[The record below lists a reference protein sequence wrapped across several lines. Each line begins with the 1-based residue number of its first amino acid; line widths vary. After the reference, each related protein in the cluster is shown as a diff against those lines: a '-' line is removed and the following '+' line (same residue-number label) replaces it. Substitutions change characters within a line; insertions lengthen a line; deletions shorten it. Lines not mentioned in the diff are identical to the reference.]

1 MASEPHSRMSE
12 ATKIMIQESV
22 IQGRVNSYTRGLLQ
36 ENHQL
41 QEVTEGLKI
50 PVDPW
55 RTGSR
60 TWPRAVCS
68 HRVPDSTCTGA
79 VAGWRADGRLGIPL
93 PHCLSLGCR

>member
-41 QEVTEGLKI
+41 QGLKI
-50 PVDPW
+50 PVDPLEN
-55 RTGSR
+55 REQDMATCSLQSQG
-60 TWPRAVCS
+60 PRQYVHGC
-68 HRVPDSTCTGA
+68 C
-79 VAGWRADGRLGIPL
+79 GRME
-93 PHCLSLGCR
+93 S

>member
-22 IQGRVNSYTRGLLQ
+22 IHTFGVVVQGRVNSHTRGLLQ

-50 PVDPW
+50 PVDPLENREQDMATCSLRSQGPRQYVHGCCG
-55 RTGSR
+55 RTES
-60 TWPRAVCS
+60 
-68 HRVPDSTCTGA
+68 
-79 VAGWRADGRLGIPL
+79 
-93 PHCLSLGCR
+93 